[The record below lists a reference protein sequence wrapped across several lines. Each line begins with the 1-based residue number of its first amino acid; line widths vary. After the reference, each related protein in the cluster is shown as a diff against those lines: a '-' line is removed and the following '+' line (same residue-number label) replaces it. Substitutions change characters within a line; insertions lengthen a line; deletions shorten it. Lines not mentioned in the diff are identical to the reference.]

1 MRVLLMFNFL
11 ISLYISSCKITQ
23 KEYYEKHIPY
33 RALFHRMQHGC
44 NITIYLL
51 KLFQGYI
58 YLYLIIL
65 NEKLILKQQRRV
77 RFIPPPLPHF
87 EYPEKIRKHLLV
99 TYFSPPLTLIIRVCA
114 QSRLILC
121 SPMDC
126 SLPISSSMEFR
137 SQEYYSGLPFPIT
150 GDLPDSWIK
159 PTSPALASRVFTI
172 VPPRK
177 LYLIIQFYISF
188 YLTSLW
194 RFPCLYNIQL
204 NQIICI

>member
-1 MRVLLMFNFL
+1 
-11 ISLYISSCKITQ
+11 
-23 KEYYEKHIPY
+23 
-33 RALFHRMQHGC
+33 MQHGC

-65 NEKLILKQQRRV
+65 NEMLILKQQRRV
-77 RFIPPPLPHF
+77 RFIPRPLPRF
-87 EYPEKIRKHLLV
+87 GYPEKIRKHFLMP
-99 TYFSPPLTLIIRVCA
+99 YFSPPLTLIICVRA
-114 QSRLILC
+114 QSCLILC

-126 SLPISSSMEFR
+126 SLPISSSMEFC

-159 PTSPALASRVFTI
+159 PTDPALASRVSTV

-177 LYLIIQFYISF
+177 LYLSIQFYISF
-188 YLTSLW
+188 YLTSLST
-194 RFPCLYNIQL
+194 FSLFI
-204 NQIICI
+204 